1 MNLEELGFIIILGVV
16 VVFYLLIV
24 RPAQQDQKR
33 HQQTIR
39 DLHVGD
45 EVVTTAG
52 FFGRVKEID
61 TPEEGPVQL
70 VIDLGSGL
78 QVRALTSSIA
88 QKLTTQEQ
96 PAEHA
101 ETGAKGA

>member
-16 VVFYLLIV
+16 VAFYLIFI
-24 RPAQQDQKR
+24 RPAQHDQKR

-39 DLHVGD
+39 DLRVGD
-45 EVVTTAG
+45 DVVTTAG
-52 FFGRVKEID
+52 FFGRIREIR
-61 TPEEGPVQL
+61 TPENGPVQL

-78 QVRALTSSIA
+78 EVRALTSSIS
-88 QKLTTQEQ
+88 QRLSSQEQ
-96 PAEHA
+96 PAEPA